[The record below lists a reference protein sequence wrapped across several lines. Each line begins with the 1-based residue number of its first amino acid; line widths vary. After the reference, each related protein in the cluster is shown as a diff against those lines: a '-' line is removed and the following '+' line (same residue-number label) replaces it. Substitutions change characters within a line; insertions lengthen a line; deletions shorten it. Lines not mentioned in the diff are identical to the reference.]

1 MKKYIPVLCVLA
13 LAGLAFGAWRAT
25 AKHRAMDT
33 NASERDGAYQ
43 LREVNFKRSMELQE
57 TLQRGDLS
65 PEQAAKIVEE
75 LRRLNAVPPRDP
87 AAPPPVTR

>member
-1 MKKYIPVLCVLA
+1 MKKYIPVSCVLA
-13 LAGLAFGAWRAT
+13 VAGLAFGAWRAT

-43 LREVNFKRSMELQE
+43 LREANFKRSMQLQE

-75 LRRLNAVPPRDP
+75 LHGLNEVPPRDL
-87 AAPPPVTR
+87 AAPPPAAR